1 MPDLFDAD
9 GIAEERLINRYAP
22 GTRLSLHQDRDE
34 RGYAHPIVSVSL
46 GLPATFQFSG
56 LKRRDPVRKFLMRH
70 GDVAVWGGVSRL
82 GYHGIAELKG
92 GEHALFGKQRI
103 NLTFRRAW

>member
-56 LKRRDPVRKFLMRH
+56 LKRRDP
-70 GDVAVWGGVSRL
+70 
-82 GYHGIAELKG
+82 
-92 GEHALFGKQRI
+92 
-103 NLTFRRAW
+103 